1 MTDMLEP
8 LAGRRVLVVDD
19 SIEITALIRDVFA
32 ERNAVVTI
40 ANSGS
45 QAMLLIQFFNFDLV
59 LLDIVM
65 PAPDGWD
72 LLEFMRTRMPDL
84 LARTILL
91 TGDRYSR
98 ETLRRL
104 GETRMAVVYKPF
116 DLEELWAVARN
127 RLTRADRT
135 PAT

>member
-45 QAMLLIQFFNFDLV
+45 QAMLLIQFFSFDLV
-59 LLDIVM
+59 FLDIVM

-84 LARTILL
+84 LVRTILL